1 MRRGNAYLWLVVL
14 GAAVTVLTVGV
25 AYFLIPYPPMVEALQ
40 ALNSSNTVL
49 YSFKDRTHT
58 FSTRE
63 ESKVGVIFYPG
74 GLVDPIAY
82 APLLRELAMKNLSVF
97 LVDMPLDL
105 AVLSP
110 NSAAAII
117 ERNPEIRVWIMA
129 GHSLGGSMAAR
140 FASKNQGIVSGLV
153 LLAAYPASMDSL
165 SESDLHV
172 LSVYGSDDTVL
183 DKEALEKARSL
194 LPEDTK
200 YIVIEGGNHAQF
212 GYYGPQKGDGK
223 ASISLLEQQKITVD
237 EILALIDQI
246 M

>member
-1 MRRGNAYLWLVVL
+1 LRRGNAYLWLIVL
-14 GAAVTVLTVGV
+14 GAVVTGLAVGA
-25 AYFLIPYPPMVEALQ
+25 AYFFVPYPPMVEALQ

-58 FSTRE
+58 FSTSE

-82 APLLRELAMKNLSVF
+82 APLLRELAMKNLTVF

-117 ERNPEIRVWIMA
+117 ESNPDIRIWIMA

-140 FASKNQGIVSGLV
+140 FVSKNQGVVSGLV
-153 LLAAYPASMDSL
+153 LLAAYPASVDSL
-165 SESDLHV
+165 SECDVHV
-172 LSVYGSDDTVL
+172 LSIYGSDDTVL
-183 DKEALEKARSL
+183 DKDALEKGRSL
-194 LPEDTK
+194 LPEDTT

-223 ASISLLEQQKITVD
+223 ASISLLEQQKLTVD
-237 EILALIDQI
+237 AILAMIEEI

>member
-1 MRRGNAYLWLVVL
+1 MKKGNAYLWLIVL
-14 GAAVTVLTVGV
+14 GAVATGLAIGA
-25 AYFLIPYPPMVEALQ
+25 AYFLVPYRPMPEALQ
-40 ALNSSNTVL
+40 ALNSSDMVL
-49 YSFKDRTHT
+49 YTFKDSTHI

-82 APLLRELAMKNLSVF
+82 APLLRELAAKNLTAF

-117 ERNPEIRVWIMA
+117 ESNPDIRIWIMA

-140 FASKNQGIVSGLV
+140 FASENQGIVSGLV
-153 LLAAYPASMDSL
+153 LLAAYPARMDSL

-183 DKEALEKARSL
+183 DKNALEKGRSL
-194 LPEDTK
+194 LPEDTT

-223 ASISLLEQQKITVD
+223 PSISLLEQQKLTVNA
-237 EILALIDQI
+237 ILAMIEEI
-246 M
+246 T